1 MKKTI
6 IALAAA
12 LASVL
17 GVQAAD
23 YSNSLLVNKTDGST
37 VEYRFADVPVATI
50 EGEDLKIE
58 VLATRESVLYPIND
72 IKNLTFKKEVSGV
85 EDIVAGGNHVMFGLA
100 GDMLEAAGLEAGTEI
115 VIFDAAGVLRASAK
129 ADADGCASIKV
140 SDLGKGVFL
149 VKGGKHM
156 FKFIR

>member
-1 MKKTI
+1 MKKII
-6 IALAAA
+6 IALAAIVTSA
-12 LASVL
+12 F
-17 GVQAAD
+17 GVQATE

-50 EGEDLKIE
+50 EGDDLKIE
-58 VLATRESVLYPIND
+58 VLMTRESVLYPMNE

-85 EDIVAGGNHVMFGLA
+85 EGIVADGNHVMFGLS
-100 GDMLEAAGLEAGTEI
+100 GDILEAAGLEAGTEI
-115 VIFDAAGVLRASAK
+115 AIFDLGGVMRISAK
-129 ADADGCASIKV
+129 ADADGCATIKV
-140 SDLGKGVFL
+140 SDLGQGVFL